1 MLGISGVTVFNR
13 KHPKTKIMS
22 KNYYEFTYVVN
33 PVLEEEQYKE
43 AVEKVNKLFTDNGA
57 EIEEVD
63 EWGLRKLAYEIDK
76 KNSGYY
82 VNMFLTAPVEAIA
95 VVERSLRI
103 DDHFMRYLTLKYDAK
118 MLRHRD
124 LVKKNAVP
132 NVFEVQEETT
142 EG

>member
-1 MLGISGVTVFNR
+1 
-13 KHPKTKIMS
+13 MS

-43 AVEKVNKLFTDNGA
+43 AVEKVNKLFSDNGA

-82 VNMFLTAPVEAIA
+82 VNMYLTAPVEAIA
-95 VVERSLRI
+95 IVERALRI

>member
-1 MLGISGVTVFNR
+1 
-13 KHPKTKIMS
+13 MS
-22 KNYYEFTYVVN
+22 KNYYEFTYIIN

-43 AVEKVNKLFTDNGA
+43 AVEKVNKLFTDNGS

-82 VNMFLTAPVEAIA
+82 VNMYLTGPAEAIA
-95 VVERSLRI
+95 VVERALRI
-103 DDHFMRYLTLKYDAK
+103 DDHFMRYLTLKFDAK

-132 NVFEVQEETT
+132 NVFEIVEETT

>member
-1 MLGISGVTVFNR
+1 
-13 KHPKTKIMS
+13 MS
-22 KNYYEFTYVVN
+22 NNYYEFTYIVN

-43 AVEKVNKLFTDNGA
+43 AVEKVNKLFTDNGS

-82 VNMFLTAPVEAIA
+82 VNMYLTGPAEAIA
-95 VVERSLRI
+95 VVERALRI
-103 DDHFMRYLTLKYDAK
+103 DDHFMRYLTLKFDAK

-132 NVFEVQEETT
+132 NVFEIVEETT

>member
-1 MLGISGVTVFNR
+1 
-13 KHPKTKIMS
+13 MS
-22 KNYYEFTYVVN
+22 KNYYEFTYIVN

-43 AVEKVNKLFTDNGA
+43 AVAKVNKFFTDNGS

-82 VNMFLTAPVEAIA
+82 VNMYLTGPAEAIA
-95 VVERSLRI
+95 AVERALRI
-103 DDHFMRYLTLKYDAK
+103 DDHFMRSLTLKFDAK

-132 NVFEVQEETT
+132 NVFEIVEETT

>member
-1 MLGISGVTVFNR
+1 
-13 KHPKTKIMS
+13 MS

-43 AVEKVNKLFTDNGA
+43 AVEKVNKLFNDNGS

-82 VNMFLTAPVEAIA
+82 VNMYLTAPVEAIA
-95 VVERSLRI
+95 IVERALRI
-103 DDHFMRYLTLKYDAK
+103 DDNFMRYLTLKYDAK
-118 MLRHRD
+118 MLRHRE

-132 NVFEVQEETT
+132 DVFEVQEEAT
-142 EG
+142 EE

>member
-1 MLGISGVTVFNR
+1 
-13 KHPKTKIMS
+13 MS
-22 KNYYEFTYVVN
+22 KNYYEFTYIVN

-43 AVEKVNKLFTDNGA
+43 AVEKVNKLFTDKGS

-82 VNMFLTAPVEAIA
+82 VNMYLTAPAEAIA
-95 VVERSLRI
+95 AVERALRI
-103 DDHFMRYLTLKYDAK
+103 DDHFMRYLTLKFDAK

-132 NVFEVQEETT
+132 NVFEIVEETT

>member
-1 MLGISGVTVFNR
+1 
-13 KHPKTKIMS
+13 MS
-22 KNYYEFTYVVN
+22 KNYYEFTYIVN

-43 AVEKVNKLFTDNGA
+43 AVEKVNKLFTDNGS

-82 VNMFLTAPVEAIA
+82 VNMYLTGPADAIA
-95 VVERSLRI
+95 VVERALRI
-103 DDHFMRYLTLKYDAK
+103 DDHFMRYLTLKFDAK

-132 NVFEVQEETT
+132 NVFEIVEETT

>member
-1 MLGISGVTVFNR
+1 MN
-13 KHPKTKIMS
+13 
-22 KNYYEFTYVVN
+22 KNYYEFTYIVN

-63 EWGLRKLAYEIDK
+63 EWGLRKLSYQIDK
-76 KNSGYY
+76 KNTGYY
-82 VNMFLTAPVEAIA
+82 VNMYLTAPVDAINI
-95 VVERSLRI
+95 VERNLRI
-103 DDHFMRYLTLKYDAK
+103 DDHFMRYLTLKFDAK
-118 MLRHRD
+118 MLRHRE

-132 NVFEVQEETT
+132 NVFEVQEEVT

>member
-1 MLGISGVTVFNR
+1 
-13 KHPKTKIMS
+13 MS
-22 KNYYEFTYVVN
+22 KNYYEFTYIVN

-82 VNMFLTAPVEAIA
+82 VNMYLNAPVEALG

-118 MLRHRD
+118 MLRHRE

>member
-1 MLGISGVTVFNR
+1 
-13 KHPKTKIMS
+13 MS
-22 KNYYEFTYVVN
+22 KNYYEFTNIVN

-43 AVEKVNKLFTDNGA
+43 AVEKVNKLFTDNGS

-82 VNMFLTAPVEAIA
+82 VNMYLTGPADAIA
-95 VVERSLRI
+95 VVERALRI
-103 DDHFMRYLTLKYDAK
+103 DDHFMRYLTLKFDAK

-132 NVFEVQEETT
+132 NVFEIVEETT

>member
-1 MLGISGVTVFNR
+1 
-13 KHPKTKIMS
+13 MS
-22 KNYYEFTYVVN
+22 KNYYEFTYIVN

-43 AVEKVNKLFTDNGA
+43 AVEKVNKLFTDKGS

-82 VNMFLTAPVEAIA
+82 VNMYLTAPAEAIA
-95 VVERSLRI
+95 AVERALRI
-103 DDHFMRYLTLKYDAK
+103 DDHFMRYLTLKFDAK

-132 NVFEVQEETT
+132 NVFEVVEEKT
-142 EG
+142 ESQ